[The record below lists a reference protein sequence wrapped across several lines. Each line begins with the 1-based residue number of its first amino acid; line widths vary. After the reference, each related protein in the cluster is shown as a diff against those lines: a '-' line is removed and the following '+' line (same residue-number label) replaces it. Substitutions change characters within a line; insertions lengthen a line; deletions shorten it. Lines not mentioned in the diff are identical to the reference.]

1 MSTTLVVLVGLSL
14 GTYVFKAAGPLLLGS
29 RRLPPTVERLANR
42 VPAALLAALVVVST
56 IASGDE
62 IVLDARLAGVAVA
75 GVALWRRAP
84 FVLVVVLAVATTAAV
99 RTIS

>member
-14 GTYVFKAAGPLLLGS
+14 GTYALKAAGPLLLGA
-29 RRLPPTVERLANR
+29 RRLPPMVDRLASR
-42 VPAALLAALVVVST
+42 TPAALLAELVVVST

-62 IVLDARLAGVAVA
+62 IVVDARLAGVAVA
-75 GVALWRRAP
+75 GIALWRKAP

-99 RTIS
+99 RAIS